1 MGILKERKLMDK
13 GYLVVFDDAE
23 NYKAKAYDIDS
34 DVKEDDAKK
43 LAIEDY
49 TFYKFIEDNKVIYF
63 TDKKIWNTYLKKLLD
78 FLKAKQSE
86 INEFQSSSFKDKQLE
101 VITEK
106 IKLIESVK
114 NIEAIEVTDANIL
127 EKINATSLFRIDKEN
142 EVKNDTV
149 CSYHTFIFPI

>member
-1 MGILKERKLMDK
+1 MDK

-63 TDKKIWNTYLKKLLD
+63 TDKKIWNTYLKKLLGNNKVQ
-78 FLKAKQSE
+78 LYKYITWKQS
-86 INEFQSSSFKDKQLE
+86 I
-101 VITEK
+101 
-106 IKLIESVK
+106 
-114 NIEAIEVTDANIL
+114 
-127 EKINATSLFRIDKEN
+127 
-142 EVKNDTV
+142 
-149 CSYHTFIFPI
+149 